1 MSMAT
6 TATATLNAQA
16 QAASKEQDGYL
27 VSKSYAWLVF
37 IMLYALYLFDF
48 IDRQVISAL
57 FPYLKKEW
65 NLSDA
70 QLGMLVSVVN
80 ISISVVVFPVALVVD
95 RWSRKKSL
103 AIMGILWSLATV
115 SCAFTQSFGQL
126 FTARMFIG
134 TGEGGYASAA
144 GPLCTALFPEKRR
157 ATILG
162 ILNSGAFIGG
172 IVGVMLGGW
181 IAVHYGW
188 RHAFGIVGLPGFLIA
203 VAFFFIRDYKTV
215 PLEVTDKKS
224 NKKVKMTKK
233 EIVREFL
240 GTRSLLLTYFGT
252 AAAMVFT
259 GTILNWTPTFFNR
272 VYGLPMDQAGI
283 KAAVIMIGSALG
295 MVLGGF
301 IVDKWKSKWS
311 KAALVGPALF
321 CLLTTLINASAFG
334 MQKGPLQFPL
344 ILLGSLTIGAIMGP
358 IYAVIQSVV
367 HPGLRGLATSLNVL
381 VINILGLAV
390 GPLLTGLL
398 SDKYEIQTAMTIVA
412 FVPLIASV
420 LFLIGAVFYDRDIA
434 KTERV
439 ALSVE

>member
-1 MSMAT
+1 MSVAMTAST
-6 TATATLNAQA
+6 TMNTPS
-16 QAASKEQDGYL
+16 QAASQEQDGYL

-37 IMLYALYLFDF
+37 SMLYILYLFDF

-65 NLSDA
+65 GLSDA

-80 ISISVVVFPVALVVD
+80 ISISVVVFPVALFVD

-115 SCAFTQSFGQL
+115 SCAFTRSFGQL

-162 ILNSGAFIGG
+162 ILNSGAYVGAI
-172 IVGVMLGGW
+172 IGVMLGGY
-181 IAVHYGW
+181 IAVNYGW
-188 RHAFGIVGLPGFLIA
+188 RHAFGIVGLPGLIIA
-203 VAFFFIRDYKTV
+203 VSFFFIRDYKTV
-215 PLEVTDKKS
+215 PLEITDKKS
-224 NKKVKMTKK
+224 NQKVKMTNK

-240 GTRSLLLTYFGT
+240 STTSLILTYFGT
-252 AAAMVFT
+252 AAAMIFT
-259 GTILNWTPTFFNR
+259 GTVLNWAPTFFNR
-272 VYGLPMDQAGI
+272 VYGLPMDQAGVR
-283 KAAVIMIGSALG
+283 AAGIMIVSAVG

-301 IVDKWKSKWS
+301 IVDKWKTKWS

-321 CLLTTLINASAFG
+321 CLFTTVVNASAFG

-381 VINILGLAV
+381 VINILGLAI
-390 GPLLTGLL
+390 GPLLTGAL
-398 SDKYEIQTAMTIVA
+398 SDRYDIQTAMAIVA
-412 FVPLIASV
+412 FVPLIAAV

-439 ALSVE
+439 VLSVE